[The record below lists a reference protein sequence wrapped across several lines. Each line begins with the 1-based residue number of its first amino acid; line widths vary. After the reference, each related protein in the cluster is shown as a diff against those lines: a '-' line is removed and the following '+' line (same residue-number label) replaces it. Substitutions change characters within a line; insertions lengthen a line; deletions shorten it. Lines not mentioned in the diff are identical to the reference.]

1 MVVFSVGQISALV
14 ATILLVYV
22 HSQEKTLF
30 TTATPARGG
39 GEGADG
45 TVVQPL
51 GLLFFSWDVQLHTPR
66 LLCFRL
72 KLTLRQ
78 VCTHCGLCLSWHP
91 REFAL
96 IFRVPVTV
104 KKILNKIKTYLRREE
119 DEEEEEEE
127 EKEEEEEEEEEEERR
142 RHTDLD

>member
-1 MVVFSVGQISALV
+1 M
-14 ATILLVYV
+14 
-22 HSQEKTLF
+22 
-30 TTATPARGG
+30 
-39 GEGADG
+39 
-45 TVVQPL
+45 QPL

-96 IFRVPVTV
+96 SFRVHVTV
-104 KKILNKIKTYLRREE
+104 KKIVNEIKTYPRREE
-119 DEEEEEEE
+119 D
-127 EKEEEEEEEEEEERR
+127 EEEEEEEEEEERR
-142 RHTDLD
+142 RRHTESRLIF